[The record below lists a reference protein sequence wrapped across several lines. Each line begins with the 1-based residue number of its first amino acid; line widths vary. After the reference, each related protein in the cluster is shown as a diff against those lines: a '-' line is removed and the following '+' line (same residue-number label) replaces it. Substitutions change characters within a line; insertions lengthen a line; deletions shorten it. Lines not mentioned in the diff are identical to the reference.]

1 MLTISEKQKQGW
13 LEEFNVVG
21 TLYQVLNEGRESLR
35 TKRATYRC
43 DEVEGIPLDF
53 IIDVELKSRRA
64 LPAPL
69 YEMFLRLSAMG
80 QPELLPDAAK
90 VLLGRAWQE
99 WGLGVDG
106 SYKSLYFRTK
116 NDQVRSYL
124 KGRNGSL
131 DTDNGPIF
139 VGA

>member
-99 WGLGVDG
+99 
-106 SYKSLYFRTK
+106 
-116 NDQVRSYL
+116 
-124 KGRNGSL
+124 
-131 DTDNGPIF
+131 
-139 VGA
+139 